1 MFYEE
6 QKLRIRSHSCDYT
19 NNTYVDLDEPRVIGE
34 AVENTELG
42 YAQCEPGKIAIELPF
57 AQVAGPGATPADC
70 LETIRTN
77 PGRSPVAP
85 VRGMPLC
92 LLTSQDQAAALGI
105 PQKLVFVTVDS
116 ISVDSSAGVLG
127 VTAKAWTVPK

>member
-1 MFYEE
+1 M
-6 QKLRIRSHSCDYT
+6 
-19 NNTYVDLDEPRVIGE
+19 IGE
-34 AVENTELG
+34 AVESTELG
-42 YAQCEPGKIAIELPF
+42 YAQCEPGKISIDLPF

-85 VRGMPLC
+85 VRGMTLC
-92 LLTSQDQAAALGI
+92 LVTSQDQAAERGI
-105 PQKLVFVTVDS
+105 PQKLVFITVDS
-116 ISVDSSAGVLG
+116 ISLDNSASVLG